1 MSDQLESESI
11 SRRDYLGLA
20 GVGSAAAA
28 IVFSTAGMVRL
39 PKPRV
44 LPEVTGLLRLGNPST
59 FPPGTV
65 TVLPEHKVCVFGTE
79 DGIGVMSLV
88 CTHLGCIVKKLQ
100 TGFDCPCHGSKF
112 GPQGELLGGPA
123 PSSLPWWAV
132 SQAPDGTIL
141 VDLSKEI
148 PPGETY
154 RA

>member
-1 MSDQLESESI
+1 MSDRIESESI

-28 IVFSTAGMVRL
+28 IVFSTVGMLRL

-44 LPEVTGLLRLGNPST
+44 LPDVAGLLRLGSASK

-65 TVLPEHKVCVFGTE
+65 TVLPEHKVCVLATD
-79 DGIGVMSLV
+79 DGIAVISLV
-88 CTHLGCIVKKLQ
+88 CTHLGCIVKRTE

-112 GPQGELLGGPA
+112 GPQGELVGGPA
-123 PSSLPWWAV
+123 PSSLPWLAV

-141 VDLSKEI
+141 VDLSKEVAA
-148 PPGETY
+148 GE
-154 RA
+154 AHSA

>member
-1 MSDQLESESI
+1 MSDRIEHEAV

-28 IVFSTAGMVRL
+28 IGFCTVGMLRL

-44 LPEVTGLLRLGNPST
+44 LPDVSGLLRLGKASK

-65 TVLPEHKVCVFGTE
+65 TVLPEHKVGVFGTD
-79 DGIGVMSLV
+79 DGVAVMSLV
-88 CTHLGCIVKKLQ
+88 CTHLGCIVKKTE

-112 GPQGELLGGPA
+112 GAQGELVRGPA
-123 PSSLPWWAV
+123 PRSLPWWAV
-132 SQAPDGTIL
+132 SQSADGVIL
-141 VDLSKEI
+141 VDLAQEVAA
-148 PPGETY
+148 GGAY

>member
-1 MSDQLESESI
+1 MSDRIESEPI

-20 GVGSAAAA
+20 GAWSAAAA
-28 IVFSTAGMVRL
+28 IVFSTVGMLRL

-44 LPEVTGLLRLGNPST
+44 LPDVAGLLRLGNASKY
-59 FPPGTV
+59 PPGTV

-79 DGIGVMSLV
+79 DGIAVMSLV
-88 CTHLGCIVKKLQ
+88 CTHLGCLVKK
-100 TGFDCPCHGSKF
+100 TEAGFDCPCHGSKF
-112 GPQGELLGGPA
+112 GPQGELAGGPA

-141 VDLSKEI
+141 VDLVKEVTA
-148 PPGETY
+148 GEAY

>member
-1 MSDQLESESI
+1 MPERIESESM

-20 GVGSAAAA
+20 GIGSAAAA
-28 IVFSTAGMVRL
+28 IVFSTVGMLRL

-44 LPEVTGLLRLGNPST
+44 LPDVSGLLRLGKASK

-65 TVLPEHKVCVFGTE
+65 AVLPEHKVCVFGTDE
-79 DGIGVMSLV
+79 GIVVMSLV
-88 CTHLGCIVKKLQ
+88 CTHLGCIVKKTE

-112 GPQGELLGGPA
+112 GPQGELVRGPA
-123 PSSLPWWAV
+123 PRSLPWWSV

-141 VDLSKEI
+141 VDLAKEA
-148 PPGETY
+148 PAGTTF